1 MTHAPETGAVNSLH
15 FSGAG
20 LWYVCHAN
28 LGPDSSGTRFWCWLK
43 QFWKWRARDWNDD
56 LWLVDD
62 NCWRFKVSWSCS
74 MQCCYLIIYLIF
86 SDVYLWCQKFSFQTH
101 RHWKSTSSVFTRFT
115 TAVLITELKY
125 RYLYY
130 TNVYSLVIV
139 ISEFRTLLD
148 CRQNFIYIRIFNFHR
163 PRKRQTCRP
172 VSYTHLTLPTIYS
185 V

>member
-1 MTHAPETGAVNSLH
+1 
-15 FSGAG
+15 
-20 LWYVCHAN
+20 
-28 LGPDSSGTRFWCWLK
+28 
-43 QFWKWRARDWNDD
+43 
-56 LWLVDD
+56 
-62 NCWRFKVSWSCS
+62 

-130 TNVYSLVIV
+130 TYVYSLVIV

-163 PRKRQTCRP
+163 PRKRQTCRHGNGLLI
-172 VSYTHLTLPTIYS
+172 SKIRYKDGFENQFWFHIIKCIKLSKLN
-185 V
+185 